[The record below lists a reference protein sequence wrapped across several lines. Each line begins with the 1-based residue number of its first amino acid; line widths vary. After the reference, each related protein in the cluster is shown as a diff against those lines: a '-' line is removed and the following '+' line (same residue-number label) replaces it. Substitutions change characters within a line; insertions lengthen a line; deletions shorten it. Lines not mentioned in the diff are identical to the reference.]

1 MSRDLPADQRPDI
14 TDDEEMESSRAPLL
28 DHLIELRSRLI
39 WALIALAVATIGCF
53 FFARPLYNVL
63 LGPLVAV
70 AEVERK
76 ETTFELI
83 YTAPLEVFFVQ
94 LKLAL
99 FAGLFVAFPIIG
111 WQLYAFV
118 APGLYKRERGAVLPF
133 LIAAPV
139 LFTLG
144 AVFVY
149 FIMLPLISRFALSF
163 EQLGG
168 EGIAAITPQI
178 KVSEY
183 LSLVMALMLA
193 FGLSFQLPV
202 VLSLAGRAGIIGADT
217 LRAGRKY
224 AVVGILVSSAFF
236 TPPDMIS
243 QIMLAVPVYCL
254 YEISIAC
261 VAMMEKKAAEEE
273 AAREAEDE

>member
-1 MSRDLPADQRPDI
+1 MREDERPDI
-14 TDDEEMESSRAPLL
+14 TDDDEMEASRAPLL

-39 WALIALAVATIGCF
+39 WSIVALALGTIGCF
-53 FFARPLYNVL
+53 FIARPLYNIL

-70 AEVERK
+70 AELTRQDAN
-76 ETTFELI
+76 FELI

-99 FAGLFVAFPIIG
+99 FAGVFVAFPIIG
-111 WQLYAFV
+111 WQMYSFV
-118 APGLYKRERGAVLPF
+118 APGLYRKEKGAVLPF

-139 LFTLG
+139 LFVIG

-149 FIMLPLISRFALSF
+149 FVMLPLISRFALSF

-168 EGIAAITPQI
+168 DGIAAITPQI

-202 VLSLAGRAGIIGADT
+202 VLSLMGRAGIIGSDT
-217 LRAGRKY
+217 LRSGRKY
-224 AVVGILVSSAFF
+224 AVVAILVAAAFF
-236 TPPDMIS
+236 TPPDLIS
-243 QIMLAVPVYCL
+243 QVMLAVPVYGL
-254 YEISIAC
+254 YEISIWC
-261 VAMMEKKAAEEE
+261 VRMMEKKAEEEE
-273 AAREAEDE
+273 AAREAET